1 MEGIRDAFVH
11 VTENNTTYYL
21 DSCGYPIITWAG
33 PIEIPRYDVD
43 NNPFGYK
50 KQLLHTVRTVTNPV
64 TGEDEDEDVVVY
76 YDSRGE
82 AHVLMTEDDITRM
95 FEYIQ
100 NEEAQIWAAIDTK
113 QDELTAGSNI
123 IIDKDPDTGVVTIS
137 ATGSGAAYTAGANIQ
152 ISPYNVISATD
163 TTYSAG
169 DNITINSNNV
179 ISATDTTYSAG
190 QNITISDSNVI
201 SAIVDLSNYYNKPEI
216 NQLIADLDSI
226 SMEVVATLPSTGLSN
241 VIYLVE
247 RAGTT
252 IYDQWVYSSGQ
263 WHNVGDTN
271 IDLNDYYTKT
281 ETDTLLDDKQDKL
294 FQTPELVNVTDTVPL
309 SNVTVADKTVT
320 PIKAQ
325 YVWNYIKSKIT
336 GSASTVINNTLTS
349 GKVVTTDAAGKIT
362 NSPVNVTELG
372 YLEGLTK
379 SLALT
384 EAVDANAFVYNSNRS
399 AGFKITQDYETNVKR
414 RAWKTGNICNIS
426 FHCKGDVDGS
436 YSANWTYLG
445 QVPSGFRPKY
455 KTPIVA
461 MVYDGTSNQ
470 SAGGYIGTDGWT
482 VIWTNSKIATNN
494 YQVRINATYLI
505 A

>member
-1 MEGIRDAFVH
+1 MNCNCNKPKKCCGPVPARTCCSGSNAVSKSDFYDYKNNMETDLDNINRDLASKTLKLTELEIEETKLDSGKQNKLVAGNNIIL
-11 VTENNTTYYL
+11 TENADKTTTITAVGSAGAYY
-21 DSCGYPIITWAG
+21 AG
-33 PIEIPRYDVD
+33 DGINIDATNNEISVNDTI
-43 NNPFGYK
+43 
-50 KQLLHTVRTVTNPV
+50 QRT
-64 TGEDEDEDVVVY
+64 
-76 YDSRGE
+76 
-82 AHVLMTEDDITRM
+82 
-95 FEYIQ
+95 
-100 NEEAQIWAAIDTK
+100 
-113 QDELTAGSNI
+113 LTAGSGIDLTSNNI
-123 IIDKDPDTGVVTIS
+123 SVDNTIQRALIAGNNITIDPLTNTIS
-137 ATGSGAAYTAGANIQ
+137 AADGGETYTAGPGI
-152 ISPYNVISATD
+152 VISSTNEI
-163 TTYSAG
+163 S
-169 DNITINSNNV
+169 TIM
-179 ISATDTTYSAG
+179 
-190 QNITISDSNVI
+190 QQ
-201 SAIVDLSNYYNKPEI
+201 SNYYDKTEV

-271 IDLNDYYTKT
+271 IDLADYYTKT
-281 ETDTLLDDKQDKL
+281 EADDKFQEQL

-320 PIKAQ
+320 PIKALTL
-325 YVWNYIKSKIT
+325 WNYIKTKIT
-336 GSASTVINNTLTS
+336 GSASTVINDTLTS

-384 EAVDANAFVYNSNRS
+384 EAVDANAFAYNSNRS
-399 AGFKITQDYETNVKR
+399 AGLKITQDYETNVKR
-414 RAWKTGNICNIS
+414 RTWKQGNICNLS

-436 YSANWTYLG
+436 YNANWTYIG

-461 MVYDGTSNQ
+461 MVYSANGNE
-470 SAGGYIGTDGWT
+470 SAGGYIDTDGWV
-482 VIWTNSKIATNN
+482 VIWTNNKSATNN
-494 YQVRINATYLI
+494 YQVRVATTYLL